1 MCRQRLQDSRIKPVV
16 FAKNCKKA
24 SCFRIFLADVALPDT
39 KKAMGQPIA
48 FSKPF

>member
-1 MCRQRLQDSRIKPVV
+1 LQKI
-16 FAKNCKKA
+16 AKKRHV
-24 SCFRIFLADVALPDT
+24 SVSFLADVALPDT